1 MATEEAGV
9 AGRGNRKFTLVQIE
23 EMRRM
28 HEAGVSNMGIAK
40 VMGTTHS
47 TVQRLRTHGY
57 GWVHPAEIRYRE
69 RKKANQVRPVSPET
83 PWAEVAEAWSRWH
96 PSEALT
102 GRQAESLFH
111 NVIRKIR
118 NAFEKAG
125 IVEPEDLELFGS
137 GGGTADAVD
146 SKSTPEQG

>member
-1 MATEEAGV
+1 MATEENCV
-9 AGRGNRKFTLVQIE
+9 AGQGRRKFTLVQIE

-28 HEAGVSNMGIAK
+28 HASGISNKGIATL
-40 VMGTTHS
+40 MGTTHS

-57 GWVHPAEIRYRE
+57 GWVHPAEIRYRS
-69 RKKANQVRPVSPET
+69 KQKDNKVRPVSPET
-83 PWAEVAEAWSRWH
+83 PWDEVADAWSRWH

-102 GRQAESLFH
+102 GKQAESVFH
-111 NVIRKIR
+111 RMLRKLR
-118 NAFEKAG
+118 ATFEEAG
-125 IVEPEDLELFGS
+125 IVEPEDLELFRS